1 MDTNMSNSILTI
13 DKITSEALK
22 ILENELVFGGSLSY
36 LDRYILEVCKDTK
49 KLTEALE
56 YMMNMEQQELA
67 LNNVWRLEITASG
80 GYKLNDFTL
89 PSNDVIISKVYR
101 KKDLPL
107 WILESLAVLQILDN
121 GESILDVGKKID
133 ESIFYMLEPR
143 K

>member
-1 MDTNMSNSILTI
+1 MSNSILTI
-13 DKITSEALK
+13 NQMVTESLK
-22 ILENELVFGGSLSY
+22 ILQNELLFGGSLWS
-36 LDRYILEVCKDTK
+36 LDRYILELREDTE
-49 KLTEALE
+49 KLTKGLMQ
-56 YMMNMEQQELA
+56 MMNMEQQELA